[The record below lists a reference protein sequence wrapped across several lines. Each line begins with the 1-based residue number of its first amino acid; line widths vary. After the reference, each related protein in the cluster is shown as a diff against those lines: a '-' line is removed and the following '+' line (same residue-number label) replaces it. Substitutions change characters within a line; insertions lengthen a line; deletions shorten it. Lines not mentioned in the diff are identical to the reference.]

1 MRITDLLP
9 TDETA
14 IHQTARILLDG
25 FVDMAPTAWADMEES
40 LEEVRDSFGEERI
53 SRVALND
60 QGEIV
65 GWIGGISQYD
75 GHVWELH
82 PLVVR
87 VDQWGKGIGAALVK
101 DLEQQA
107 RQRGGLTILL
117 GTDDENGMT
126 SLSGTDIYPNP
137 LAHLQN
143 IKNVRRH
150 PFEFYQKL
158 GFALVGIIPDANGY
172 GKPDILMAK
181 RIIEG

>member
-117 GTDDENGMT
+117 GTDEMCGGIRSSFTKNSVSPLLAL
-126 SLSGTDIYPNP
+126 SLMRMDMVS
-137 LAHLQN
+137 
-143 IKNVRRH
+143 
-150 PFEFYQKL
+150 
-158 GFALVGIIPDANGY
+158 
-172 GKPDILMAK
+172 
-181 RIIEG
+181 RIF